1 MEAAPGTVFRKALRL
16 ALRERRLWPAG
27 LLVAVGFADCWRI
40 IFDWGP
46 QKAGEEAA
54 TWVRGGGGRGA
65 ADIAV
70 MVLVALAVF
79 ALLRLL
85 GYAGEMVL
93 IGQAAAAAR
102 GESATFMEIYTR
114 YRERYPSLGAI
125 LLPWDAL
132 RMAVI
137 YVTYPFV
144 FLWQQWDPR
153 LHYFLPYLFIFLA
166 WFVLLAVVYGP
177 LGITVLLAERQA
189 VLAGTPVPEALRK
202 GWKLLRANAARCCAT
217 WLQVLAVDVIFI
229 VAGWLL
235 AALLPWA
242 AARLAGALS
251 MEANRWTLRI
261 AAYLVLA
268 ALLLPGQTL
277 VQCFKSS
284 LWTMT
289 FLELS
294 VEGRERG
301 EQEEVRMQS
310 VTNGDREELFYPL
323 LTQLPMPPPGSA
335 P

>member
-1 MEAAPGTVFRKALRL
+1 MEAETGSAFQQALRL

-27 LLVAVGFADCWRI
+27 LLVAAGFADCWRI

-54 TWVRGGGGRGA
+54 NWVRGGSSSGA

-70 MVLVALAVF
+70 MVLVALAIFV
-79 ALLRLL
+79 LLRLL
-85 GYAGEMVL
+85 GYTGEMVL
-93 IGQAAAAAR
+93 IGQAAGAAR
-102 GESATFMEIYTR
+102 GESTSIMVIYAR
-114 YRERYPSLGAI
+114 YRERYLSLGAI

-132 RMAVI
+132 RLTVI

-153 LHYFLPYLFIFLA
+153 PRFFLPYLLIFLA
-166 WFVLLAVVYGP
+166 WFILLVVVSVP
-177 LGITVLLAERQA
+177 LGITVLMAERQA
-189 VLAGTPVPEALRK
+189 ILAGSPVPEAWRK
-202 GWKLLRANAARCCAT
+202 GWRIFRANATRCCAA

-229 VAGWLL
+229 IVGWLL

-242 AARLAGALS
+242 ATRLASALS
-251 MEANRWTLRI
+251 MEAQRWILRT
-261 AAYLVLA
+261 AAYLILA
-268 ALLLPGQTL
+268 ALLLPGQML

-284 LWTMT
+284 LWTMI

-294 VEGRERG
+294 AEGRERG
-301 EQEEVRMQS
+301 RQEDVRQQNG
-310 VTNGDREELFYPL
+310 TYGDREEMFYPP
-323 LTQLPMPPPGSA
+323 LTRLPMPPPGSA